1 MRNRMI
7 VRYRGKIATSTND
20 SAEAQIE
27 ALATILCDVAYQ
39 EGRLGEVKQYAHAIA
54 LRELYYSNVV
64 QSPQGIERLVNA
76 IRAYEP
82 SEELKNALAEGEIA

>member
-1 MRNRMI
+1 MI
-7 VRYRGKIATSTND
+7 VKYRGYVATAQNN

-27 ALATILCDVAYQ
+27 ALATILCDLAYQ
-39 EGRLGEVKQYAHAIA
+39 EGRLGETKQYARAIA

-64 QSPQGIERLVNA
+64 QLPEGIEQLVSA

-82 SEELKNALAEGEIA
+82 SEKLKNALAEGEIA

>member
-1 MRNRMI
+1 VI
-7 VRYRGKIATSTND
+7 VKYRGYVATTAND

-27 ALATILCDVAYQ
+27 ALAQILCDVAYQ

-54 LRELYYSNVV
+54 VRELYYSNVV
-64 QSPQGIERLVNA
+64 QSSEGIVMLADA

-82 SEELKNALAEGEIA
+82 SEELKNALGEVA